1 MSRLRA
7 REALESP
14 SPCPLPDEGKRG
26 PVSVQNEPA
35 VSFAATVHLNA
46 RSKAFVPGAACNQA
60 VELPESVLGQI
71 ACRDNLAFMAELP
84 DGCCDLIY
92 ADPPFNMDRPVEPT
106 KYGSANYQSRFVGGI
121 DGHLRFLVPRLEQMR
136 RLLSRRGLLFV
147 HLNWRSVHYV
157 KVELD
162 RLFGESNFV
171 NEIIWSYRSGGRP
184 GKWFARNNE
193 TILGYANCVGEHTFH
208 PLRDGAYR
216 TKDLKFDQQGRPYK
230 STRSGRL
237 YFHPDGPMMSDVWDV
252 PFLSTVS
259 KERTGYPTQKPEALL
274 ERIVRAAS
282 SEGDVI
288 ADFFCGSGT
297 TLAVARRMKR
307 RWLGC
312 DESPDAVDIAR
323 RRIEAISADEE

>member
-46 RSKAFVPGAACNQA
+46 RSKALVPGAACNQA

-162 RLFGESNFV
+162 RLFGESN
-171 NEIIWSYRSGGRP
+171 S
-184 GKWFARNNE
+184 
-193 TILGYANCVGEHTFH
+193 
-208 PLRDGAYR
+208 
-216 TKDLKFDQQGRPYK
+216 
-230 STRSGRL
+230 STRSSGAIVAAV
-237 YFHPDGPMMSDVWDV
+237 GPENGSPETTR
-252 PFLSTVS
+252 PFWATQTASASTLFI
-259 KERTGYPTQKPEALL
+259 RCATALPHQGF
-274 ERIVRAAS
+274 EVRPAGSAVQIDAKRAIVFS
-282 SEGDVI
+282 S
-288 ADFFCGSGT
+288 
-297 TLAVARRMKR
+297 
-307 RWLGC
+307 
-312 DESPDAVDIAR
+312 
-323 RRIEAISADEE
+323 